1 MTKPLQ
7 QCQARFEEQPAG
19 TVIPVDPSEKTQQ
32 EQPASV
38 DAYVGAREDT
48 AIWKKRALE
57 AEELNRKFIAEVNG
71 PTYLGEP
78 VKQEQPAQEPLAVVP
93 RTMIL
98 EDADL
103 RFLHGLSQPDDEDG
117 SFSPIALTV
126 GYGHAGHGL
135 YASLSEY
142 PEEGADIIC
151 KFDRSEAQQD
161 QPAQD
166 LYPLPDSLYPGSKDW
181 QAGSYKERVEWLHGM
196 YESAKQEIARLEAQ
210 QAQEPVMYQYRW
222 LNPGDNPD
230 QPESELEW
238 KLVEVRNVYTD
249 TIANRIDEL
258 RGYRFS
264 GKPVYEVRPLYAAPP
279 TQPALSEAG
288 IERACE
294 AVAAALGDA
303 CDCGRVWSAW
313 RIGTMSEDD
322 FFLVSEDQ
330 DRVREIAVAAIEA
343 HCRGGA
349 DK

>member
-1 MTKPLQ
+1 MT
-7 QCQARFEEQPAG
+7 
-19 TVIPVDPSEKTQQ
+19 TQDQ
-32 EQPASV
+32 
-38 DAYVGAREDT
+38 T
-48 AIWKKRALE
+48 
-57 AEELNRKFIAEVNG
+57 IAEIIGCFETAESEGLSEALADTQDARLKDLVERRLMHAMYAAQKAAPARCPHCDETGNVHSIDGEWRG
-71 PTYLGEP
+71 PCNCGAQQDHIADANKKYTLVP
-78 VKQEQPAQEPLAVVP
+78 VKML
-93 RTMIL
+93 L

-103 RFLHGLSQPDDEDG
+103 KFLHGLSQPGDDGE
-117 SFSPIALTV
+117 FSTIALHV
-126 GYGHAGHGL
+126 GDGHTGYGL
-135 YASLSEY
+135 YASLDEY

-161 QPAQD
+161 QP
-166 LYPLPDSLYPGSKDW
+166 
-181 QAGSYKERVEWLHGM
+181 
-196 YESAKQEIARLEAQ
+196 
-210 QAQEPVMYQYRW
+210 AQEPVMYQYRW

-303 CDCGRVWSAW
+303 YDCGRVWSAW

-322 FFLVSEDQ
+322 FSLVSEYQ

-343 HCRGGA
+343 HCRA
-349 DK
+349 RP